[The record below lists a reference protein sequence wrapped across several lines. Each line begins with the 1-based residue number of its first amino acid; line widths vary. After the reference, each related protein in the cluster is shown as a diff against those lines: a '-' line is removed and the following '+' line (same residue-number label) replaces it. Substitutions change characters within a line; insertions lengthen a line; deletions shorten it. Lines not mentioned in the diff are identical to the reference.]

1 MEIEKIIVTLH
12 DRLRI
17 KIYNVYG
24 MQQKVRIK
32 DIAEMA
38 GVSPGT
44 VDRILHNR
52 GNVSEAARTA
62 VEEVLKKVNYKPNIH
77 ITGLSLKRKYKVVIT
92 TPNVAAGEYWESIHS
107 GIEHALEEYK
117 NIRIKCL
124 VHTYNEFDVYSCREV
139 YDRILQIDADGVI
152 IGLTFKEETLRL
164 TQKLEEKGIPY
175 IFVDSTMENASP
187 LAFFTSDHYRCG
199 YLMAKLITAIIP
211 EGSDIGISHAVKIG
225 DESANTSTLRQSG
238 FNDYLAQNKVNNK
251 VLRIPYTTMEPEKND
266 VWMASFFKDQPHMG
280 GVVFFNSR
288 GGLLADCF
296 ARIGINN
303 IRLIGVDLTVS
314 NIRGLKSGYI
324 DFLIGQEPEH
334 QGFLAMKTLIEYL
347 VYRRPV
353 KVQNYVQL
361 DILTKEIIDY
371 YNQFNYLS

>member
-1 MEIEKIIVTLH
+1 
-12 DRLRI
+12 
-17 KIYNVYG
+17 
-24 MQQKVRIK
+24 MQQKIRIK

-52 GNVSEAARTA
+52 GNVSETARIA
-62 VEEVLKKVNYKPNIH
+62 VDQVLKKVNYKPNIH
-77 ITGLSLKRKYKVVIT
+77 ISGLSLKRKYKVVIT
-92 TPNVAAGEYWESIHS
+92 TPGVTEGEYWESIHF
-107 GIEHALEEYK
+107 GIQHALEEYE

-139 YDRILQIDADGVI
+139 YDRILEIDADGVI

-164 TQKLEEKGIPY
+164 TSKLEEKGIPY
-175 IFVDSTMENASP
+175 IFVDSTMENTSP

-199 YLMAKLITAIIP
+199 YLMARLITSIIP
-211 EGSDIGISHAVKIG
+211 QNSDIGISYAIRIG
-225 DESANTSTLRQSG
+225 DESANTSTLRQNG
-238 FNDYLAQNKVNNK
+238 FNDYLSEKKKTNKVQ
-251 VLRIPYTTMEPEKND
+251 LIPYSTMEPEKND
-266 VWMASFFKDQPHMG
+266 KWVKELFHHQHNIG

-296 ARIGINN
+296 ARNGINN
-303 IRLIGVDLTVS
+303 IPIIGVDLTVP
-314 NIRGLKSGYI
+314 NIKALKNGYI

-334 QGFLAMKTLIEYL
+334 QGSLAMKTLIEYL

>member
-1 MEIEKIIVTLH
+1 MQRKI
-12 DRLRI
+12 
-17 KIYNVYG
+17 
-24 MQQKVRIK
+24 RIK

-52 GNVSEAARTA
+52 GNVSEPARKA

-77 ITGLSLKRKYKVVIT
+77 ISGMSLKRKYKVVIT
-92 TPNVAAGEYWESIHS
+92 TPGVTEGEYWESIHF
-107 GIEHALEEYK
+107 GIQHALREYE
-117 NIRIKCL
+117 NIRIQCL
-124 VHTYNEFDVYSCREV
+124 VHTYNEFDVYSCKEV
-139 YDRILQIDADGVI
+139 YDQILQIDADGVI

-164 TQKLEEKGIPY
+164 TRKLEEKDIPY
-175 IFVDSTMENASP
+175 IFVDSTMENTSP
-187 LAFFTSDHYRCG
+187 LAFFSSDHYQCG
-199 YLMAKLITAIIP
+199 YLMAKLITSIIP
-211 EGSDIGISHAVKIG
+211 KDSDIGVSYAMRIG
-225 DESANTSTLRQSG
+225 DEEANTSTLRQDG
-238 FNDYLAQNKVNNK
+238 FNNYLIEKNKTNK
-251 VLRIPYTTMEPEKND
+251 IQSIPYSTMEPEKND
-266 VWMASFFKDQPHMG
+266 TWVRDLFHGNHNIG

-296 ARIGINN
+296 ARNGITN
-303 IRLIGVDLTVS
+303 IPLIGVDLTVS
-314 NIRGLKSGYI
+314 NVKALKNGYI

-371 YNQFNYLS
+371 YNHFNYLT